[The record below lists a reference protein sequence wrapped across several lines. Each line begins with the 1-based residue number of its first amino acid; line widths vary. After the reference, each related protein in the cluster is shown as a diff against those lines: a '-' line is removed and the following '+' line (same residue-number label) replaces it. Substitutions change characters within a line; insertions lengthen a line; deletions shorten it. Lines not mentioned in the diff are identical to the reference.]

1 MRPGIFFSPRR
12 RKGRVAPVSPSFK
25 KHPTNSPPCQTD
37 SAMRRK
43 GQPLPQ
49 DSRNASAPGRPA
61 LRNVRRG
68 QPQLPFAL
76 MRCREENI
84 ARPKSKLRPN
94 GACWAIRTGPPARTF
109 LASLTLA
116 RSFA

>member
-1 MRPGIFFSPRR
+1 MTVHAFIRKDYERWLTFLNDEVCFSMQAR
-12 RKGRVAPVSPSFK
+12 
-25 KHPTNSPPCQTD
+25 
-37 SAMRRK
+37 
-43 GQPLPQ
+43 
-49 DSRNASAPGRPA
+49 RNASAPGRPA

-94 GACWAIRTGPPARTF
+94 RACWAIRTGPPARTF